1 MQRDPQRLRVLILE
15 DNRDDYELILAS
27 LNDAG
32 LAIDPVVVDDE
43 TRFVEE
49 LAQPYDVVLSDF
61 SMPTFSAMRALD
73 LIRERG
79 LDVPFIVV
87 SGSISEEVAVEC
99 MKRGAADYL
108 LKDRLA
114 RLGPA
119 VEHAVRERRLRA
131 EKRAAEAAL
140 VLKQEELRQSQKL
153 EAIGRLAGGVAH
165 DFNNVLT
172 AIVGYC
178 DLLESSLDS
187 SDPRRRFVEDMRHAG
202 QSAASMTSQLLAL
215 SRKQVMHPTIVDLNR
230 IVVDLSGMLR
240 RLLGE
245 DVDLV
250 TVQHD
255 PTAPIEADRGQ
266 IEQVLLNLV
275 VNARDAM
282 PRGGRITIE
291 TRVVPLEGDRRE
303 VTMLVQDTGIGM
315 DESTRARVFEP
326 FFTTKPIGKG
336 TGLGLSTVYGIV
348 AQTGGTITVES
359 VPGRGSCFT
368 LRLPASAAPLTAPA
382 PARRH
387 ERPMPTGV
395 QRTILVVED
404 EEVVRRVVLRLL
416 RGAGYHVL
424 EADGAREA
432 KRQVDLFSGSID
444 LLLTDIVMP
453 DMTGTELALE
463 LRAGHPN
470 LRVIV
475 MSGYVEDV
483 AMHHDALAAG
493 ARFLNK
499 PFSRDELLDVIRS
512 ELGERGVESS

>member
-1 MQRDPQRLRVLILE
+1 LHDTQHPIRALIVE
-15 DNRDDYELILAS
+15 DNPDDSELILAALS
-27 LNDAG
+27 TTG
-32 LAIDPVVVDDE
+32 LPIEPVIVDDE
-43 TRFVEE
+43 RRFVEQ
-49 LAQPYDVVLSDF
+49 LADHCDIVLSDF
-61 SMPTFSAMRALD
+61 SLPKFSAMRALE
-73 LIRERG
+73 LMRQRT
-79 LDVPFIVV
+79 LDIPFIVV

-99 MKRGAADYL
+99 MKRGASDYL

-119 VEHAVRERRLRA
+119 IEHALRERRLRI
-131 EKRAAEAAL
+131 EKRDAEAAL
-140 VLKQEELRQSQKL
+140 ALKQEELRQSQKL

-178 DLLESSLDS
+178 DLLESSLDA
-187 SDPRRRFVEDMRHAG
+187 SDPRRKFVEEMRHAG
-202 QSAASMTSQLLAL
+202 QSAASMTAQLLAL
-215 SRKQVMHPTIVDLNR
+215 SRKQVMHPTVLDLNR
-230 IVVDLSGMLR
+230 VVVDLSGMLR

-250 TVQHD
+250 SIQQEAV
-255 PTAPIEADRGQ
+255 APIEADRGQ

-282 PRGGRITIE
+282 PRGGRITLE
-291 TRVVPLEGDRRE
+291 TAVAPTADGRGE
-303 VTMLVQDTGIGM
+303 VILFVRDTGIGM
-315 DESTRARVFEP
+315 NEATRARVFEP

-348 AQTGGTITVES
+348 AQTGGSISVES
-359 VPGRGSCFT
+359 AVGQGTNFA
-368 LRLPASAAPLTAPA
+368 LRFPASRAPLTPVAT
-382 PARRH
+382 ARRA
-387 ERPMPTGV
+387 ERPAPTGV

-416 RGAGYHVL
+416 RGAGFHVL

-432 KRQVDLFSGSID
+432 LRQVELFDGHID
-444 LLLTDIVMP
+444 LLMTDIVMP
-453 DMTGTELALE
+453 DMTGTELAARLHVS
-463 LRAGHPN
+463 HPN

-475 MSGYVEDV
+475 MSGYVEDI
-483 AMHHDALAAG
+483 AMHHDVRAAG

-499 PFSRDELLDVIRS
+499 PFSRDELLDTIRS
-512 ELGERGVESS
+512 VFEEPRLEAT